1 MLRLFEFV
9 RSSSFD
15 EMNLFW
21 RKGSAFFRCIPGRG
35 NGGPRGMGSCFPG
48 PTRLLLDTSGQFQ
61 AACLCLGSG
70 IFPFLQPLAPAL

>member
-1 MLRLFEFV
+1 
-9 RSSSFD
+9 
-15 EMNLFW
+15 
-21 RKGSAFFRCIPGRG
+21 
-35 NGGPRGMGSCFPG
+35 MGSCFPG